1 MTAGPEASVVRTY
14 EEIAD
19 AIRALTL
26 AQWARL
32 RKVAARYA
40 YAMTAEDL
48 LQEAFRRALEA
59 RGRNCPINVD
69 VVRFLAEV
77 MRSIADGEMEK
88 AKSRPTLIP
97 IANYGNQEDG
107 AEDPPD
113 SAFNAEEY
121 LAREQTAIATRR
133 ELLALFDDDAQAR
146 DIVEGRIENLNAN
159 ELRELTGLDKTAYD
173 SKLKLIRRRIDSK
186 YPEGWKP

>member
-1 MTAGPEASVVRTY
+1 MTVRETSTVRTH

-40 YAMTAEDL
+40 YALTAEDL
-48 LQEAFRRALEA
+48 LQEAFRRALEEN
-59 RGRNCPINVD
+59 GRNCPGHVD

-88 AKSRPTLIP
+88 AKSRPALVP
-97 IANYGNQEDG
+97 IASYGDQEDG

-113 SAFNAEEY
+113 FAINAEEC
-121 LAREQTAIATRR
+121 LTRDQAVAAIRR
-133 ELLALFDDDAQAR
+133 DLLALFDDDTQAR
-146 DIVEGRIENLNAN
+146 DIVEGRMESLNAD
-159 ELRELTGLDKTAYD
+159 ELRELTGLDEIAYD
-173 SKLKLIRRRIDSK
+173 TKLRLIRRRINNK

>member
-1 MTAGPEASVVRTY
+1 MTAREASTVRTH

-48 LQEAFRRALEA
+48 LQEAFRRALEDN
-59 RGRNCPINVD
+59 GRNCPSHVD

-88 AKSRPTLIP
+88 AKNRPVLVP
-97 IANYGNQEDG
+97 IANYGDQEDG

-113 SAFNAEEY
+113 SALTAEEY
-121 LAREQTAIATRR
+121 LAREQTAAATRR
-133 ELLALFDDDAQAR
+133 ELLAHFDDDTQAR
-146 DIVEGRIENLNAN
+146 DIVEG
-159 ELRELTGLDKTAYD
+159 
-173 SKLKLIRRRIDSK
+173 
-186 YPEGWKP
+186 